1 MLKQICKQAV
11 PAIVPELD
19 PDFIPAVLWDRA
31 FHAAVKASGRIRKVK
46 IAMER
51 SGESV
56 SVYDTILFDQPN
68 DGEAKANL
76 FHVERLVKAMFWIKG
91 GARVTIAG
99 APEIAEQMTKIYDLK
114 SGARAFDAEAMGNI
128 YNEPVKFIAVP
139 LDQAPE
145 AKEPSQPLGR
155 HLEGCRIGF
164 DLGGSDRK
172 CAAVID
178 GKVVFSEEV
187 PWDPYFQKDPQ
198 YHKDGIN
205 DTLKRAAAHLP
216 RVDAIGGSSAGVY
229 VANRARIAS
238 LFRGVPKE
246 LWESRVANIF
256 LDLAKEWNVPFE
268 VVNDGEVTALAG
280 SMELKSNSVLGVSL
294 GTSMAGGYVNP
305 DGNITDWLNEL
316 AFAPIDYRD
325 GAPADEWSG
334 DLGCGVQ
341 YFSQQGVARLAPL
354 AGIEF
359 PSDMKFPERLKG
371 VQKLMEQG
379 DARAEKIFR
388 SIGVA
393 FGYTIARYYDFYPAI
408 EKLLILGRVTSGK
421 GGDII
426 LEEAGRVIRTQFPE
440 YHVEFAIPD
449 EKNRRH
455 GQAVAA
461 ASLPVIPA

>member
-1 MLKQICKQAV
+1 MA
-11 PAIVPELD
+11 
-19 PDFIPAVLWDRA
+19 
-31 FHAAVKASGRIRKVK
+31 
-46 IAMER
+46 
-51 SGESV
+51 
-56 SVYDTILFDQPN
+56 
-68 DGEAKANL
+68 
-76 FHVERLVKAMFWIKG
+76 
-91 GARVTIAG
+91 
-99 APEIAEQMTKIYDLK
+99 KIYALNG
-114 SGARAFDAEAMGNI
+114 GARAFDAEVMGGI
-128 YNEPVKFIAVP
+128 YNTPVEFVYAEYEN
-139 LDQAPE
+139 AP
-145 AKEPSQPLGR
+145 APKEPSQPLGR
-155 HLEGCRIGF
+155 HLKGCRIGF

-178 GKVVFSEEV
+178 GEVVFSEEI
-187 PWDPYFQKDPQ
+187 PWDPYFQKDPS

-205 DTLKRAAAHLP
+205 DTLKRCAAHLP

-229 VANRARIAS
+229 VANRVRIAS
-238 LFRGVPKE
+238 LFRGVPKDQFE
-246 LWESRVANIF
+246 TKVANIF
-256 LDLAKEWNVPFE
+256 LELGKEWGVPFE

-316 AFAPIDYRD
+316 AFVPIDYREN
-325 GAPADEWSG
+325 GPADEWSG
-334 DLGCGVQ
+334 DIGCGVQ

-354 AGIEF
+354 AGIEL
-359 PSDMKFPERLKG
+359 PSDMPFPQRLIE

-379 DARAEKIFR
+379 DERAEKIFR

-426 LEEAGRVIRTQFPE
+426 LQEAGDVIRKEFPE
-440 YHVEFAIPD
+440 YKVEFAIPD

-461 ASLPVIPA
+461 ASLPMI